1 MQIDLRYTIIS
12 MLFTSMLF
20 ISCSTSRIA
29 TLKETRH
36 NKELEIE
43 IIKRTEYPGDGY
55 YFATSE
61 ADLEASMELPEWE
74 IQELMTIEEYDAYVE
89 RSTSDRIIKQA
100 KSFNGTPYKFGG
112 TTKKGMDCSG
122 LIYTAFK
129 SEDIYLPRISSDM
142 AREGMQIKLN
152 NVQPGDL
159 LFFKTNRRRNRI
171 NHVGLVV
178 EVNGSEILFIH
189 SSTSKG
195 VITSS
200 INEAYWQRAFT
211 EARRIL

>member
-1 MQIDLRYTIIS
+1 MRIDLRHTIIGI
-12 MLFTSMLF
+12 LFTSMLL
-20 ISCSTSRIA
+20 ISCNTSKIA
-29 TLKETRH
+29 VNNDTGVKKEP
-36 NKELEIE
+36 ELE
-43 IIKRTEYPGDGY
+43 IIKRIEYPRDAY
-55 YFATSE
+55 YFAASE
-61 ADLEASMELPEWE
+61 ADLEASMPLPEWE

-89 RSTSDRIIKQA
+89 RSASDRIIKQA

-112 TTKKGMDCSG
+112 TTEKGMDCSG

-129 SEDIYLPRISSDM
+129 SEDVYLPRISSDM
-142 AREGMQIKLN
+142 AREGMHIKLDR
-152 NVQPGDL
+152 VQPGDL

-178 EVNGSEILFIH
+178 EVNDSEVLFIH

>member
-1 MQIDLRYTIIS
+1 MHKGVRYIYFFIIV
-12 MLFTSMLF
+12 TSMMLT
-20 ISCSTSRIA
+20 SCSSSKITSD
-29 TLKETRH
+29 
-36 NKELEIE
+36 IE
-43 IIKRTEYPGDGY
+43 IFKRTEYPGDGN
-55 YFATSE
+55 YFASSE
-61 ADLEASMELPEWE
+61 SALEPRVELPEWD
-74 IQELMTIEEYDAYVE
+74 IPELMPIEEYDAYVE
-89 RSTSDRIIKQA
+89 RATSDRIIKQA

-112 TTKKGMDCSG
+112 TTKRGMDCSG
-122 LIYTAFK
+122 LVYTAFK

-142 AREGMQIKLN
+142 AREGERIKLN

-159 LFFKTNRRRNRI
+159 LFFKTNSRQNRI

-189 SSTSKG
+189 SSTTKG

-200 INEAYWQRAFT
+200 INETYWQRAFT

>member
-1 MQIDLRYTIIS
+1 MHKGVQYIYFFIIV
-12 MLFTSMLF
+12 TSMMLT
-20 ISCSTSRIA
+20 SCNSSKITS
-29 TLKETRH
+29 
-36 NKELEIE
+36 EIE
-43 IIKRTEYPGDGY
+43 ILIRKEYPGDGAF
-55 YFATSE
+55 FASSE
-61 ADLEASMELPEWE
+61 LELKPFMDLPEWD
-74 IQELMTIEEYDAYVE
+74 IPELMVIEEYDTFAE
-89 RSTSDRIIKQA
+89 RTTSDRIIKQA

-112 TTKKGMDCSG
+112 TTSKGMDCSG

-129 SEDIYLPRISSDM
+129 SENIFLPRISSDM
-142 AREGMQIKLN
+142 AREGKRIRLD

-159 LFFKTNRRRNRI
+159 LFFKTNSRQNKI

-178 EVNGSEILFIH
+178 KVHNKEVFFIH

-200 INEAYWQRAFT
+200 INETYWQKAFT

>member
-1 MQIDLRYTIIS
+1 MRLDFRYTILS
-12 MLFTSMLF
+12 MLLASMSL
-20 ISCSTSRIA
+20 ISCSTSKSTTERE
-29 TLKETRH
+29 LG
-36 NKELEIE
+36 LEIV
-43 IIKRTEYPGDGY
+43 KRTEYPGDGD
-55 YFATSE
+55 YFASSE
-61 ADLEASMELPEWE
+61 SDLEPIMDLPEWD
-74 IQELMTIEEYDAYVE
+74 IPELMPIEEYDAYAE
-89 RSTSDRIIKQA
+89 RSTTDRIIKQA

-142 AREGMQIKLN
+142 ARRGKQIKLN

-159 LFFKTNRRRNRI
+159 LFFKTNSRRNRI

-189 SSTSKG
+189 SSTSRG

-211 EARRIL
+211 EARRVL